1 MSVYIFISY
10 QDHTNS
16 PNLQLSL
23 PAASN
28 IVYDSAQ
35 IAQIRTIESHLF
47 KPPDTPDSAHQLIS
61 RIWFLDH

>member
-1 MSVYIFISY
+1 MSVYIFISF
-10 QDHTNS
+10 HTNS
-16 PNLQLSL
+16 SNLQLSL

-35 IAQIRTIESHLF
+35 IAQIRMIESHLF
-47 KPPDTPDSAHQLIS
+47 KPPDTPDLAHQLIS